1 MLARLMRR
9 CAVLLCTMQMM
20 LPQVAGAFCEVQ
32 PRTLVDLGLQRAWLI
47 QPNCGHPERPARL
60 VPIPWKPPEPSVR
73 GARAER
79 ARAASAGAAAPLI
92 RPGMRVL
99 VERQDGS
106 AEIQLSGIALEGG
119 GIGESILVRA
129 GLNRAALRA
138 VVSGPREVQLKR
150 GGQE

>member
-1 MLARLMRR
+1 
-9 CAVLLCTMQMM
+9 
-20 LPQVAGAFCEVQ
+20 
-32 PRTLVDLGLQRAWLI
+32 
-47 QPNCGHPERPARL
+47 
-60 VPIPWKPPEPSVR
+60 
-73 GARAER
+73 
-79 ARAASAGAAAPLI
+79 
-92 RPGMRVL
+92 MRVL